1 MNDSLRAVTLGQLLD
16 EAISAHP
23 DNEALV
29 YVDRDLRMTY
39 RQFGDVVDRLAKGLM
54 ALGVAKGEKV
64 AVWATNIPY
73 WVALQ
78 FATAKSGR
86 CC

>member
-1 MNDSLRAVTLGQLLD
+1 MNDSLHTVTLGQLLD
-16 EAISAHP
+16 EAIASHP
-23 DNEALV
+23 DNEAIV

-64 AVWATNIPY
+64 AVWAHRQHQ
-73 WVALQ
+73 L
-78 FATAKSGR
+78 
-86 CC
+86 